1 MSAVTPA
8 TDVAPAHMVE
18 VFEAKVLHSDYP
30 LRSAGSL
37 VTIGRCSCGW
47 SVVRQ
52 LRRAVEEQVAK
63 HRKAVAA

>member
-18 VFEAKVLHSDYP
+18 VFEGKVLRSDYP
-30 LRSAGSL
+30 LRSAGSV
-37 VTIGRCSCGW
+37 VTISRCSCGW

-52 LRRAVEEQVAK
+52 LHSAVEHQVAK
-63 HRKAVAA
+63 HRKQVAA